1 MVWRTDRPGGERA
14 HGPKQAMT
22 GEKSPAVHKNV
33 GGDPM
38 TTVLTRARRLPGR
51 FRSPDH
57 KRCADPYRRRSWM
70 QRHDAVLR
78 KSGRLSALGQAGRG
92 TRAIRSPDRAVRSS
106 DTPDPP
112 VAPTDCLTATY
123 AGQESNC
130 APPVR
135 LSTPSLATGF
145 AWKAKCP
152 DPLGWRNDWR
162 DACGRRGCE
171 QPGRLVLLFRVVPG
185 PWVGSRWRLG
195 LARVPRCATRISRPA

>member
-33 GGDPM
+33 SGDPM
-38 TTVLTRARRLPGR
+38 TAVLTRARRLPGR

-92 TRAIRSPDRAVRSS
+92 TRAIRSPDRPSDHRTPRILLWLLQTVSPLPTPVKSPIAPRRSGFPRRRS
-106 DTPDPP
+106 LP
-112 VAPTDCLTATY
+112 VSPGRRSAPTPSVGAMIGATH
-123 AGQESNC
+123 AVAEAVN
-130 APPVR
+130 
-135 LSTPSLATGF
+135 SLGGSYSSS
-145 AWKAKCP
+145 AWCP
-152 DPLGWRNDWR
+152 DR
-162 DACGRRGCE
+162 
-171 QPGRLVLLFRVVPG
+171 
-185 PWVGSRWRLG
+185 G
-195 LARVPRCATRISRPA
+195 LAPGGD